1 MASFKRKGEMTRVH
15 FELIAQVL
23 VAGRAAGEFA
33 GDGAYRAMGERFA
46 LALGRTNP
54 EFSRAKFL
62 ATLGIGPSA

>member
-23 VAGRAAGEFA
+23 VAARAAGAFA
-33 GDGAYRAMGERFA
+33 GDAGYREVGERFA
-46 LALGRTNP
+46 DALGGTNP

-62 ATLGIGPSA
+62 ATLGINAP